1 MTERRTWKNVGLPFL
16 ILRLG
21 GQGGEF
27 AAFVVLARQLD
38 TADFGRLSIAFLV
51 ARYFGL
57 VADWGA
63 SVRGA
68 RDVARGD
75 DAGKIDAL
83 LRRRAQV
90 SIFLTGTF
98 ALGAWA
104 LVGLAF
110 VPLAAV
116 VLARGINRDWLAL
129 GREQGVT
136 SGAAS
141 LVQGVAVLALALLT
155 RTLSQA
161 AGALAVAYVVGLV
174 VSLVLNRR
182 PSQID
187 RAKSSDSV
195 PVDGWI
201 LGALLADQI
210 TISADTLLLAL
221 LQSSS
226 AAGIYAAVYRIPSA
240 WMTVIGLSVFGA
252 LATTT
257 RLVSGGT
264 REESR
269 ALQRRS
275 VRVGLFTAG
284 AILLSAFPAYVL
296 VPTVFGPAYSSGRTP
311 LLILMVATA
320 VMAITA
326 SMHPIYVALARDRDV
341 FTLSFSGAVVNLV
354 ANSIAI
360 PLAGL
365 AGAASATLAAQLALL
380 GLVVSRLRRLLP

>member
-1 MTERRTWKNVGLPFL
+1 MRERRTWKNVGLPFL
-16 ILRLG
+16 VLRLA

-38 TADFGRLSIAFLV
+38 TDDFGRLSIAFLI

-63 SVRGA
+63 SVRGT

-83 LRRRAQV
+83 LRRRTQV
-90 SIFLTGTF
+90 SIVLTGAF
-98 ALGAWA
+98 AVGAWA
-104 LVGLAF
+104 LIGPAL
-110 VPLAAV
+110 VPLAV
-116 VLARGINRDWLAL
+116 LVLARGLNRDWLAL
-129 GREQGVT
+129 GRERGWA
-136 SGAAS
+136 SGIAS
-141 LVQGVAVLALALLT
+141 LVQGIALLAFAPLA
-155 RTLSQA
+155 RTASAA
-161 AGALAVAYVVGLV
+161 AGALAVAYVVGLA
-174 VSLVLNRR
+174 VSLILNRR
-182 PSQID
+182 PTPAD
-187 RAKSSDSV
+187 REKSSDTV

-210 TISADTLLLAL
+210 TISADTLLLGL
-221 LQSSS
+221 LRSSS
-226 AAGIYAAVYRIPSA
+226 AAGVYAAVYRIPGA
-240 WMTVIGLSVFGA
+240 WMTVIGLVVFGT

-264 REESR
+264 KEESR
-269 ALQRRS
+269 AVQRRS
-275 VRVGLFTAG
+275 VGVGLLTAG
-284 AILLSAFPAYVL
+284 AILVSAFPAYVL

-326 SMHPIYVALARDRDV
+326 SMHPLYVALAQDRDV
-341 FTLSFSGAVVNLV
+341 FTLSLSGALVNLV

-360 PLAGL
+360 PLGGL
-365 AGAASATLAAQLALL
+365 AGAASATLVAQLALL
-380 GLVVSRLRRLLP
+380 GFVLARLRRLLL